1 MSLNI
6 IRKIFAQDIEKA
18 LQEAREDERLKT
30 QRDEHKLR
38 EDAISKVTCELTLE
52 LKKKESELR
61 SFELRLLMA
70 EERVRATETQR
81 QEMREL
87 SVTQR
92 QIMSDVVHVMMDWK
106 DRRAEE
112 IQPFTRIEAMAI
124 DVEKKLMKPEVKG

>member
-1 MSLNI
+1 MSSNI

-70 EERVRATETQR
+70 EIGRA
-81 QEMREL
+81 
-87 SVTQR
+87 
-92 QIMSDVVHVMMDWK
+92 HV
-106 DRRAEE
+106 
-112 IQPFTRIEAMAI
+112 
-124 DVEKKLMKPEVKG
+124 